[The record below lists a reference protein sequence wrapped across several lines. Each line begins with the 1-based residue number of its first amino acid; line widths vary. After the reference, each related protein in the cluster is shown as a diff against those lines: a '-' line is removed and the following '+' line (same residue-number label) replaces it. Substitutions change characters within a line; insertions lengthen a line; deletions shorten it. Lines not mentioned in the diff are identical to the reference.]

1 MSAHGRGLGGWLPG
15 DLGAMAL
22 PWLQRLE
29 LVLFTAA
36 FLCGALAAAA
46 LTRTQASFGGSCP
59 LYGAVARNGTYLAL
73 SHPSAPSLCYFVAGA
88 SGILALYC
96 LLLLFFWV
104 YSSCIEDSHRG
115 SIGLRIALVISAIA
129 IFLILVSACILRF
142 GTNSFC
148 NSIISL
154 NHTISC
160 SEAQKISW
168 TPPGTAV
175 QFYSNL
181 HNAETSSWVNLI
193 LWCLALMLQVMQCK
207 FKATPYQPQERDEPE
222 WSSETDALVGQRQ
235 SHS

>member
-1 MSAHGRGLGGWLPG
+1 
-15 DLGAMAL
+15 MAL

-59 LYGAVARNGTYLAL
+59 LYGAVALNGTYLAL
-73 SHPSAPSLCYFVAGA
+73 SHPSASSLCYFVAGT

-104 YSSCIEDSHRG
+104 YSSCIEDSQRG

-168 TPPGTAV
+168 KPPGTAV

-207 FKATPYQPQERDEPE
+207 FQATPYQPQERGDPE

>member
-1 MSAHGRGLGGWLPG
+1 
-15 DLGAMAL
+15 MAL
-22 PWLQRLE
+22 PWLQRVE
-29 LVLFTAA
+29 LLLFTAA
-36 FLCGALAAAA
+36 FLCGALAAAT
-46 LTRTQASFGGSCP
+46 LTRTQGSFGGNCP
-59 LYGAVARNGTYLAL
+59 LYGVAALNGSSLAL
-73 SHPSAPSLCYFVAGA
+73 LGPSAPSLCYFVAGA

-115 SIGLRIALVISAIA
+115 SIGLRIALAISATA

-154 NHTISC
+154 NLTINC
-160 SEAQKISW
+160 SEAQKTSW
-168 TPPGTAV
+168 TPSGTAV

-181 HNAETSSWVNLI
+181 HTAETSSWVNLI
-193 LWCLALMLQVMQCK
+193 LWCLALLLQAMQCK
-207 FKATPYQPQERDEPE
+207 FKATSYQPQERGDQE
-222 WSSETDALVGQRQ
+222 WSSETDALVGHHQ